1 VHKASPQVAPGLK
14 RKNCRLVQRAP
25 ERVRGSMG
33 EKRDLRF
40 AIDRGGTFTDVYA
53 EARLLLTSPCAN
65 ARCLRRVLELGKE
78 SMHVPLPL
86 PAHPAW

>member
-1 VHKASPQVAPGLK
+1 MQRVPQ
-14 RKNCRLVQRAP
+14 
-25 ERVRGSMG
+25 RVRGSMG

-65 ARCLRRVLELGKE
+65 ARCLRRVLKLGNE
-78 SMHVPLPL
+78 SLHVPVPS
-86 PAHPAW
+86 PARPAW